1 MSITHSGYIAE
12 AFSRFFA
19 GLGGER
25 CMATV
30 KETDNRS
37 VIEDV
42 LNKDSAIGL
51 VCYPSQADKQ
61 AKEAFDNK
69 RLSHEP
75 RSRIRT

>member
-1 MSITHSGYIAE
+1 
-12 AFSRFFA
+12 
-19 GLGGER
+19 
-25 CMATV
+25 MATV